1 MRTLSGSL
9 LASALDNCFCC
20 LAKATFNCNSSS
32 ISLLF
37 SSRNASTV
45 GATALLPSLLLKL
58 LIAIDS
64 REASFCSPSV
74 DVAPGD
80 ISSGSSNSPIVPS
93 VLPLPKLR
101 LTGPGESFFVTDV
114 GGGGGGRFLRSSD
127 LGPDLGVTALL
138 LLNFVR
144 ESDGVKDFAEG
155 GGGGGGGGGTSAAM
169 AAGTGTAA
177 GFPDL
182 VLCGWYEDSLSGS
195 FTVSVDVIACS

>member
-1 MRTLSGSL
+1 M
-9 LASALDNCFCC
+9 C
-20 LAKATFNCNSSS
+20 LYYNVTYWFLHATRSQNAFQSSS
-32 ISLLF
+32 SQHSGCDPLLF
-37 SSRNASTV
+37 DMHLSW
-45 GATALLPSLLLKL
+45 
-58 LIAIDS
+58 I

-93 VLPLPKLR
+93 LLPLPKLR

>member
-37 SSRNASTV
+37 SSRNASTA
-45 GATALLPSLLLKL
+45 GATALLPSLLIKL

-64 REASFCSPSV
+64 RAPSFCSPSV

-80 ISSGSSNSPIVPS
+80 TSSGSSNSPIVPS
-93 VLPLPKLR
+93 LFPLPKFR

-127 LGPDLGVTALL
+127 LGPDLGVPVLVVLDFA
-138 LLNFVR
+138 R
-144 ESDGVKDFAEG
+144 EPDGVRDFAEG
-155 GGGGGGGGGTSAAM
+155 GGGGGGGVGTSAAV

-182 VLCGWYEDSLSGS
+182 VLRGWYEDSLSGS
-195 FTVSVDVIACS
+195 LIVSEDVIACS